1 MAVEV
6 DGAFGALVDDQ
17 RVVVSWTL
25 REARPC
31 LGIKLRGGR
40 GAVIHPS
47 APAATDASDFR
58 DSRTVA

>member
-31 LGIKLRGGR
+31 LGIKLRPRGGHPSLRGGR
-40 GAVIHPS
+40 NRRIRLP
-47 APAATDASDFR
+47 
-58 DSRTVA
+58 